1 MSSFHFFAK
10 RKLFSLRD
18 FEKYKEGGKLHLI
31 DANRK
36 LHITIQQSELL
47 SLVDRK
53 GGSQSYKMEM
63 ESKAGGGGGGGGS
76 NSLVCVGD
84 DFRAGEVIAILLSTL
99 IGAKLVWDKIQT
111 FRGQS
116 EALVPYLKARA
127 GGLWQM
133 YGAFV
138 CAYRARV
145 CRFIFQKISGGGGS
159 SVSDGSG
166 DNRGLSDNNNI
177 DLKEIRTSDS
187 DKKEEGEGKGVKKL
201 NVVADVH

>member
-1 MSSFHFFAK
+1 MSRFHVFAK

-53 GGSQSYKMEM
+53 GGSQSYKME
-63 ESKAGGGGGGGGS
+63 SKAGGGGGGGGS

-99 IGAKLVWDKIQT
+99 IGVKLVWDKIQT

-127 GGLWQM
+127 GELWQM
-133 YGAFV
+133 YEAFV
-138 CAYRARV
+138 CAYRVRV

-159 SVSDGSG
+159 VSDGSG
-166 DNRGLSDNNNI
+166 DNRGLSDDNNI
-177 DLKEIRTSDS
+177 DLKEISTSDS
-187 DKKEEGEGKGVKKL
+187 DNKEEGEGKGVKKL